1 MKVMKLALSVLASV
15 AISHVAQ
22 AAADYSDSAANE
34 LQKTGPNT
42 LERTGSVEARAQVI
56 KIDKK
61 TREITFKPEDGEN
74 VTVVAGPEIR
84 NFDQIKKGDTLKV
97 NYMESLVLELKKKQ
111 MTDNGVVAS
120 TDIVRSAPGEK
131 PGGQVTQQL
140 TATGTV
146 TKIDKKKQEVTV
158 KGPRRTI
165 SFHVKDQSVLDE
177 LKKGDQIEAK
187 YTEALAVSVET
198 IKR

>member
-1 MKVMKLALSVLASV
+1 MKVLKMAICILASV
-15 AISHVAQ
+15 AVSQLVH
-22 AAADYSDSAANE
+22 AADNADSAYNE

-42 LERTGSVEARAQVI
+42 LESMDSIEAKAQVV
-56 KIDKK
+56 KVNKK
-61 TREITFKPEDGEN
+61 TREITFKPEDGGN

-97 NYMESLVLELKKKQ
+97 NYMESLVLELKKKEVA
-111 MTDNGVVAS
+111 DNGVVAT
-120 TDIVRSAPGEK
+120 TDIVRAAPGEK
-131 PGGQVTQQL
+131 PGGHVVQQL
-140 TATGTV
+140 SAVGTV
-146 TKIDKKKQEVTV
+146 TKIDKKTREVTV

-165 SFHVKDQSVLDE
+165 TFHVKDQGILQD